1 MKSFIKNNLH
11 IIIPTLC
18 LILCVATVLPLS
30 IYRVEGR
37 EIGYDY
43 SAKASPSAVYPV
55 SYSVSGDVFTPEDP
69 QAYLVLPVPAD
80 KEINDVRI
88 VFKRPLKSDCTVK
101 LIYGSENIPLSEEN
115 AIVKTVEKGSVE
127 YYCTLETDVYTII
140 ECYIPVTF
148 EMESV
153 ILSHVVSSKPIYK
166 TTVNTGLILWTLI
179 PASVLYASVITAFAV
194 LKRKKVI
201 NKQ

>member
-55 SYSVSGDVFTPEDP
+55 SYSVSGDVFTPEDS

-115 AIVKTVEKGSVE
+115 AIVKTVEKG
-127 YYCTLETDVYTII
+127 
-140 ECYIPVTF
+140 
-148 EMESV
+148 
-153 ILSHVVSSKPIYK
+153 
-166 TTVNTGLILWTLI
+166 TTVSTAHLHPKGLRCAWTQPYRL
-179 PASVLYASVITAFAV
+179 
-194 LKRKKVI
+194 
-201 NKQ
+201 